1 MRIGLIFLFLAS
13 SCRLSDKKP
22 PSVDLTPLQTAN
34 MTKALEL
41 VKSGEFLKAAQL
53 YDQLARE
60 QRGKPSE
67 VVFLFNGGSSY
78 REGGDCTRSVQR
90 YQRLL
95 DISFK
100 EPLFKARGLV
110 EISYSYECLGD
121 IKAGYL
127 ALSDA
132 NSLRGHLPENFQRA
146 IYPARLSLAHA
157 RFQQFDKADSYQS
170 LALNGILQLKMEYP
184 SEEAL
189 KKGLSRIFY
198 DMGRIHLRQSAH
210 LEPEAFISAFP
221 YHQLYLLQA
230 LFLRDDFWS
239 ERAEKELLEAFK
251 NLHLSFVRKKSLKVQ
266 YKDYILLSLKEGRI
280 LVEKEKPPGLKS
292 FYIKESSKIRSL
304 F

>member
-1 MRIGLIFLFLAS
+1 MRIGLIFLLLAS
-13 SCRLSDKKP
+13 CKLSDKKP
-22 PSVDLTPLQTAN
+22 LSVNLTPLQTAN
-34 MTKALEL
+34 MTRALEL
-41 VKSGEFLKAAQL
+41 VRSGEFLKAARL

-78 REGGDCTRSVQR
+78 REGEDCARSVQR

-95 DISFK
+95 DRSFK

-110 EISYSYECLGD
+110 EISYSYECLGN

-132 NSLRGHLPENFQRA
+132 NSLRGHLPKNFQRA

-198 DMGRIHLRQSAH
+198 DMGRVHLGQSVH
-210 LEPEAFISAFP
+210 LKPEAFISAFP

-230 LFLRDDFWS
+230 LFLWDDFWS
-239 ERAEKELLEAFK
+239 GRAKKELMEAFK
-251 NLHLSFVRKKSLKVQ
+251 NLHLSFIREKSLKVQ
-266 YKDYILLSLKEGRI
+266 YKDYILLSLKEGQV
-280 LVEKEKPPGLKS
+280 LVEKEKSPGLKS